1 MPAIGR
7 VGAWHELA
15 RGLTRGQWCIFGVP
29 VAYDH
34 ADPTLAAQ
42 GPSAIRTSTPY
53 FVQNAPSTV
62 FDPLVGELVK
72 LGETPVLD
80 FGDITYNRR
89 NDSSATLNQRIAAA
103 SRSIAC
109 AGGRPLAVG
118 GEHWLTAPLLSGLL
132 SCRQEVHVLHFDA
145 HLDLDAPAFQPP
157 SAPLRNSNVMSHVTA
172 LDGVLSLTQLGV
184 RELSTVAWPTREDTT
199 WRVYAPT
206 ALSEHSPTLAL
217 GLPRGAPVYL
227 SIDID
232 VLDPSEAPEVGWP
245 VPGGV
250 SYQELSRTILAACRE
265 FDVVGADIVEVF
277 GSRTSGANLAARAAG
292 LLLAGIVSQSR
303 VHAAR

>member
-1 MPAIGR
+1 MRAIGR

-15 RGLTRGQWCIFGVP
+15 EALPPGQWCVFGVP
-29 VAYDH
+29 VGYDH
-34 ADPTLAAQ
+34 PDPTLAGQ

-53 FVQNAPSTV
+53 FLQNAPATV
-62 FDPLVGELVK
+62 FDPHAGELLE
-72 LGETPVLD
+72 LGETTVFD
-80 FGDITYNRR
+80 FGDISYNRR

-103 SRSIAC
+103 SRSIAR
-109 AGGRPLAVG
+109 AGGRPLALG

-145 HLDLDAPAFQPP
+145 HLDLDAPAFHPP
-157 SAPLRNSNVMSHVTA
+157 GAPLRNSNVMSHVTA
-172 LDGVLSLTQLGV
+172 LDGILSLTQLGV
-184 RELSTVAWPTREDTT
+184 RELSTVAGPTREGTA
-199 WRVYAPT
+199 WRIYAPS

-217 GLPRGAPVYL
+217 GLPHGAPVYL

-250 SYQELSRTILAACRE
+250 SYRELSRTIMGACRE

-277 GSRTSGANLAARAAG
+277 GSRTPGTNLAARAAG

-303 VHAAR
+303 VHEAT